1 MANMGQ
7 STREPD
13 LVDELA
19 GAFLRLSQGDFTVRL
34 ARNFTRDR
42 ADTLAY
48 SVNLMSE
55 QLGLLLAEREKSRRE
70 LEEGVARLSENFL
83 ALASG
88 NFQIQAAR
96 SGNGDPLD
104 TLAYLFNN
112 MAAEVGDAFAEIER
126 QRKLLAVALA
136 QAQEANRLKSEFLAN
151 VSHELRTPLNAII
164 NVPEVLAADYQDT
177 AVWHCQKCGGD
188 FESDVDIS
196 SATSAESCPD
206 CRLPMQPERR
216 LSCVGN
222 PQEHLHFLQRMQQQG
237 KHLLLLVNDLL
248 DFTRMQAGKTRLQLG
263 QVAVRELIAQV
274 SDAVGHMATSRG
286 VALRMP
292 TVAPTLLL
300 QADSVKLIQIL
311 LNLLGNAIKFTP
323 RGGQIEVQVSPGED
337 QGIPSLIF
345 TVSDTGVGIPAE
357 HLQAIFEGF
366 RQVDGSHTREHGGVG
381 LGLAITK
388 QLVELHHG
396 RIWAESTQGCGSKFT
411 FIIPRQQPAQVQPAG

>member
-7 STREPD
+7 SASELD
-13 LVDELA
+13 LVDELV
-19 GAFLRLSQGDFTVRL
+19 GVFLRLAQGDFTVRL
-34 ARNFTRDR
+34 GRNFTRDR

-55 QLGLLLAEREKSRRE
+55 QLGRLVAEREQSRLA

-83 ALASG
+83 SLASG
-88 NFQIQAAR
+88 NFQAEARR

-112 MAAEVGDAFAEIER
+112 MAAEVGDAFAEIDR

-164 NVPEVLAADYQDT
+164 NVPEVLSADYQQVT
-177 AVWHCQKCGGD
+177 IWHCAECGGD
-188 FESDVDIS
+188 FQSDEDITG
-196 SATSAESCPD
+196 ATIPEPCPD
-206 CRLPMQPERR
+206 CRQPMQSVRR
-216 LSCVGN
+216 MVCLGN
-222 PQEHLHFLQRMQQQG
+222 PEEHHHFLQRMQQQG

-248 DFTRMQAGKTRLQLG
+248 DFSRMQAGKTRLQLR
-263 QVAVRELIAQV
+263 QVEVRQILTQV

-286 VALRMP
+286 VTLHL
-292 TVAPTLLL
+292 PTLEPTLTVE
-300 QADSVKLIQIL
+300 ADPVKLVQIF

-323 RGGQIEVQVSPGED
+323 RGGRIEVAVGACDE
-337 QGIPSLIF
+337 QGVPSLRVEI
-345 TVSDTGVGIPAE
+345 SDTGVGVPAQ

-381 LGLAITK
+381 LGLALTK

-396 RIWAESTQGCGSKFT
+396 HIWAESTLGSGSKFT
-411 FIIPRQQPAQVQPAG
+411 FIIPRQQPAPARPSA